1 GLAGRMGWAGSCE
14 DMVAAYSAMD
24 IVVSSSFGEGFPNVV
39 AEAMA
44 CGRPCVVTR
53 VGDSAHLV
61 ADTGIVVPPRDPQA
75 LRDGIAQMRRRIE
88 SDSRAMALA
97 ARARVVDHFSTA
109 RLVSSSARVLENVR
123 HRDCPLDGL
132 AS

>member
-1 GLAGRMGWAGSCE
+1 
-14 DMVAAYSAMD
+14 MVAAYSAMD

-44 CGRPCVVTR
+44 CGRPCVVTQ

-88 SDSRAMALA
+88 SDPRAMALA